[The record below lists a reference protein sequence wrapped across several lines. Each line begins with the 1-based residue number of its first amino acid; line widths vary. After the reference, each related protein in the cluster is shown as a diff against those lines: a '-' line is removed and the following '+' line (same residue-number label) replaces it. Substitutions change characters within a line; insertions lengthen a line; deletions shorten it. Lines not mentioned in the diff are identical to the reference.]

1 MPAKFEIYKD
11 KKQEFRFRLKATN
24 GETIATSEG
33 YSTLQNC
40 KKGIASVKKNA
51 PVAVIINTAANI
63 DLIKSADKGD
73 LAGVTQAIKN
83 GADVNFK
90 DNEGETALIEAVE
103 SGKIDIVKL
112 LIKKGAKINLQ
123 DDEGETA
130 LHEAIEEG
138 NIEIAKFLIK
148 SGARTNIK
156 NKKNQTV
163 RMMAQQK
170 DIESKIF

>member
-1 MPAKFEIYKD
+1 M
-11 KKQEFRFRLKATN
+11 
-24 GETIATSEG
+24 
-33 YSTLQNC
+33 
-40 KKGIASVKKNA
+40 
-51 PVAVIINTAANI
+51 
-63 DLIKSADKGD
+63 
-73 LAGVTQAIKN
+73 
-83 GADVNFK
+83 NFK